1 MAVAELKLKTDNAS
15 GKTGGASKDKVVKR
29 ARRGRAARKD
39 GAELLRQAA
48 DRRLARNSEELADLL
63 ETKALAGD
71 LASAKV
77 LVGLAERKK
86 PIPEPVKRW
95 RGPSLAELWAA
106 EPQWQ
111 GEPEDR
117 E

>member
-1 MAVAELKLKTDNAS
+1 M
-15 GKTGGASKDKVVKR
+15 
-29 ARRGRAARKD
+29 
-39 GAELLRQAA
+39 
-48 DRRLARNSEELADLL
+48 ARNSEELADLL

-86 PIPEPVKRW
+86 PIPEPVKRR